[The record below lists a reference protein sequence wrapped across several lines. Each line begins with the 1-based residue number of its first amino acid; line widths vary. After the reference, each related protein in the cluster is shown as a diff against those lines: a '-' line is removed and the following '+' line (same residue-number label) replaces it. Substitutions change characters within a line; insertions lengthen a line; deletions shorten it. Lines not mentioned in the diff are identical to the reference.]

1 MTISALPSA
10 PNKAIDT
17 TQQFADKAD
26 AFVAALSTFV
36 TEANALQVDVNSK
49 QSTAT
54 SAASTATT
62 QADLA
67 AASAASAIAAPGTSA
82 TSTTS
87 LAVGTGSKSLTVE
100 TGKDLVVGMAVMIV
114 STVSPSNWMH
124 GIITSYTTG
133 TGALVVT
140 VDTISGSGTI
150 TAWTVSIS
158 APLAPSL
165 GVGQEWTQLSS
176 SRLFNTVYQN
186 TTGKPISVMIS
197 ASMTI
202 TSGGFGYRDLTAY
215 VGTTENPNIMA
226 DQETYYNMTGS
237 NMSVY
242 PTLTFIVPLN
252 HYYRVEHDT
261 ATSTMGAANWNEL
274 R

>member
-1 MTISALPSA
+1 MAISALPSA

-62 QADLA
+62 QAELA
-67 AASAASAIAAPGTSA
+67 ASSAASAIASPGTSA
-82 TSTTS
+82 TSATS

-133 TGALVVT
+133 TGELVVT

-150 TAWTVSIS
+150 DAWTVSIS

-165 GVGQEWTQLSS
+165 GVGQEWTEVHF
-176 SRLFNTVYQN
+176 SRNFNTVYQN
-186 TTGKPISVMIS
+186 TTGKPISVLIS
-197 ASMTI
+197 TSMTI
-202 TSGGFGYRDLTAY
+202 TSGGYRGLLAT
-215 VGTTENPNIMA
+215 VGKTSTPNIIA
-226 DQETYYNMTGS
+226 GIQSYYNTTGS
-237 NMSVY
+237 SVSVY
-242 PTLTFIVPLN
+242 AALTFIVPPG
-252 HYYRVEHDT
+252 HYYTASYDT
-261 ATSTMGAANWNEL
+261 ANTTVLSVNWNEL